1 MRRMDLA
8 SPPGGSHVYIWRDV
22 REGDPLDNNEQQRAS
37 EQCVISALFC
47 DVVGSTAPTETLD
60 PEDWADIV
68 NEAVTEMAVCI
79 ERYGG
84 TVAQV
89 AGRGWCAAVQL
100 CSPSRVALMWSLSP
114 QIISRYTQPQYR

>member
-1 MRRMDLA
+1 MPSTFGLGHGGLTINDTPQPRSSERR
-8 SPPGGSHVYIWRDV
+8 VV
-22 REGDPLDNNEQQRAS
+22 T
-37 EQCVISALFC
+37 ALFC
-47 DVVGSTAPTETLD
+47 DVAGSTALAEAMD